1 MNFPVTRLR
10 RLRRNYNLLDLVSET
25 RLTVSDLVYPIF
37 VTFGAGKKVPI
48 EPMPGIF
55 QLSVDQLAEE
65 ANEIKSLGI
74 PAVLLFGIPEKKD
87 SVGSGGIDSKGVI
100 QQAIRQIKA
109 EVPDLIVITDVFLCD
124 YTDH

>member
-1 MNFPVTRLR
+1 MNFPSTRLR

-37 VTFGAGKKVPI
+37 VTFGEGKKVPI

-65 ANEIKSLGI
+65 ANETKSLGI
-74 PAVLLFGIPEKKD
+74 PAVLLFGIPKKKTALD
-87 SVGSGGIDSKGVI
+87 QEG
-100 QQAIRQIKA
+100 
-109 EVPDLIVITDVFLCD
+109 
-124 YTDH
+124 

>member
-1 MNFPVTRLR
+1 MNFPITRLR

-25 RLTVSDLVYPIF
+25 RLSVSDLVYPTF
-37 VTFGAGKKVPI
+37 VTFGSGKQVPI
-48 EPMPGIF
+48 DPMPGIF

-87 SVGSGGIDSKGVI
+87 SVGSAGIDSKGVI

-109 EVPDLIVITDVFLCD
+109 EVPDLIVIT
-124 YTDH
+124 